1 MMDDANLG
9 ARIMA
14 ASGGGLEAL
23 LNTTENF
30 ITVPRHEFSLELTT
44 TAVGDVVHANV
55 NCVIREESRG
65 NAICPYFMNNRP
77 TDCINYKRK
86 TGCKLKHY

>member
-30 ITVPRHEFSLELTT
+30 ITVPRHEIL
-44 TAVGDVVHANV
+44 VGTNDDGGRRRRT
-55 NCVIREESRG
+55 CE
-65 NAICPYFMNNRP
+65 C
-77 TDCINYKRK
+77 
-86 TGCKLKHY
+86 

>member
-30 ITVPRHEFSLELTT
+30 ITVPRHKFSLELTT

-55 NCVIREESRG
+55 NCGIREESRG
-65 NAICPYFMNNRP
+65 NAICPLFYEP
-77 TDCINYKRK
+77 TDRLYQ
-86 TGCKLKHY
+86 L